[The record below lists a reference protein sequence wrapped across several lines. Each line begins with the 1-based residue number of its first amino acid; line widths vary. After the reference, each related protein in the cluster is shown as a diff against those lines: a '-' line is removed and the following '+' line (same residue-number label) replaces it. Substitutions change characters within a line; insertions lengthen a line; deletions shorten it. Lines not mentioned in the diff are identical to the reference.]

1 MSARYSGAVPAQWCD
16 AQGSPLLLGCR
27 VRQIGVDRQGGA
39 LPCWLHQHGRV
50 VGWDT
55 TWLYLCM
62 DQHRTLVV
70 LRPHLV
76 RVLDPPRRSR

>member
-27 VRQIGVDRQGGA
+27 VRQIAVDPHRGA
-39 LPCWLHQHGRV
+39 LPCWLHHLGRV

-55 TWLYLCM
+55 TWLHLCR

-70 LRPHLV
+70 LLRHLV
-76 RVLDPPRRSR
+76 RVLDPRRSR